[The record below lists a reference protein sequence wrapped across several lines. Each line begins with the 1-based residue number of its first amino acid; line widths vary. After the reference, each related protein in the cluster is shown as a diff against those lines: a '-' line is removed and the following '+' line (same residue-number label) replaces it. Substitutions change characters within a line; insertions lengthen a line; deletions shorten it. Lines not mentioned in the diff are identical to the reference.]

1 MTATVPYAV
10 GRLGG
15 AASLIPRSPLCLS
28 CQPLLTHH
36 PSCLPAPSNT
46 PFGPVSRHPFCVIYT
61 RQARQEKV
69 EKDREERKKKLA
81 AKAKD
86 DPDGEPEVGQ
96 ATATL

>member
-1 MTATVPYAV
+1 MHDSDGPICRWAPWWR
-10 GRLGG
+10 G
-15 AASLIPRSPLCLS
+15 IPRSPLCLS